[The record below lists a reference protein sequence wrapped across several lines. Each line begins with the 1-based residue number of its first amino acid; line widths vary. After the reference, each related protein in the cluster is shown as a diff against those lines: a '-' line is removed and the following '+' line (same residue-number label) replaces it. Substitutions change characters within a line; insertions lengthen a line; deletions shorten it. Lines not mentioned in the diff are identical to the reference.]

1 MISFQILYFLTAQY
15 TQLTFLFH
23 FSEAINFPHA
33 EYLYTMIIYTRD
45 LALFATLLCVKTL
58 SPFVPFFFYF
68 CMFQSLIKSILCA
81 LSAVRIALSCAPS
94 WPVSK
99 LYTTYT
105 QIFCYTLNSIIYF
118 SLSFFLV
125 RKVNRWQGSC
135 FNSSLSDL

>member
-1 MISFQILYFLTAQY
+1 MISFQILYFLTAQCS
-15 TQLTFLFH
+15 QSTFLFH
-23 FSEAINFPHA
+23 FSEAINFPCA
-33 EYLYTMIIYTRD
+33 KYSYTMMIYMWALT
-45 LALFATLLCVKTL
+45 LFATLLCVKTL

-68 CMFQSLIKSILCA
+68 CMFQSLIKSIFCA

-105 QIFCYTLNSIIYF
+105 HIFSYTLNSIIYF

-135 FNSSLSDL
+135 FNSSLSYL